1 MEEKILS
8 ASKLKTF
15 EDCSW
20 KYWCNYVLNIPS
32 TQNDGAARGTACHL
46 VLEMLL
52 NSRHKKYYDKITKEN
67 SILNCPQI
75 VRLVRK
81 SLRKDGRQFDT
92 EDNLNMCSAMIDVEL
107 QYDFFGENGL
117 IESPEQD
124 FLLENDDPPYKVRG
138 FIDKPVQYPDK
149 KFIKIVDYKSSKN
162 KFEGEEITANIQAMV
177 YALAAKR
184 LWPSLEDV
192 MVEFLFL
199 KFPKDA
205 AMQFEPSSD
214 QLAGFEHYLS
224 SVYKAINN
232 YSEKDATS
240 NLAADKPFP
249 AKDEGFKGKL
259 LCGFASYPGQLKK
272 NGDVMW
278 ACSYKFPFDY
288 YTLVDK
294 DGKVKGSA
302 LTEDELSP
310 KEGCVVVKKHY
321 EGCPAHQNTQTSDPK
336 DDFDF

>member
-92 EDNLNMCSAMIDVEL
+92 EDNLNMCSAMIDVRL

-162 KFEGEEITANIQAMV
+162 KLII
-177 YALAAKR
+177 
-184 LWPSLEDV
+184 
-192 MVEFLFL
+192 
-199 KFPKDA
+199 
-205 AMQFEPSSD
+205 
-214 QLAGFEHYLS
+214 
-224 SVYKAINN
+224 
-232 YSEKDATS
+232 
-240 NLAADKPFP
+240 
-249 AKDEGFKGKL
+249 
-259 LCGFASYPGQLKK
+259 C
-272 NGDVMW
+272 
-278 ACSYKFPFDY
+278 
-288 YTLVDK
+288 
-294 DGKVKGSA
+294 
-302 LTEDELSP
+302 
-310 KEGCVVVKKHY
+310 
-321 EGCPAHQNTQTSDPK
+321 
-336 DDFDF
+336 